1 MPAKKESFKGL
12 PAAELKQKVET
23 ARQQLWQFKQQVA
36 GQQLKNYRK
45 IRDQKKQIA
54 RLLTELNAIKGETR

>member
-1 MPAKKESFKGL
+1 MPVKKESFKGL
-12 PAAELKQKVET
+12 PAAELSQKVEA

-45 IRDQKKQIA
+45 IREQKKQIA
-54 RLLTELNAIKGETR
+54 RLLTELNSTKREKK